1 MSRKSFNRAYHTISI
16 LLFFVLL
23 VLYIDVSIT
32 KDVLGLN
39 RIVFLIGT
47 IVMSVLYLSTYRRHN
62 LMCFESIFL
71 VLYILCVFFQELVLD
86 NLLNDSMVSD
96 VFYHY
101 FSNHTMDKGL
111 LLQSLALMVFLT
123 ASSAENNKKKYRIPN
138 EELKY
143 KVTTNYRLCVQILS
157 IVVLGYIG
165 VLFLNGTISSW
176 FYYSNSSLKY
186 NNTAIIYLTTLFM
199 ALTAYEFAELSR
211 AGCDGFRSFLK
222 KVDKLYLGEIFVISV
237 LLLISGNR
245 NEALLI
251 LFPTIF
257 AYSAMVKHI
266 SNKAFLLGIAIGV
279 ALMVVIGVT
288 RQFGVSVK
296 SMQNSEISLFEVT
309 RDFGFVD
316 KNTNYLIEYTDTR
329 GPMGFK
335 NAIITLTSS
344 IPYFGGIVTSVFNLT
359 LDSRTPELTT
369 KGMQL
374 QSNMDSGLGTSLIG
388 DLYCT
393 GTFIFVI
400 LFMYFLGWLIAYLHN
415 RFVIRKSFN
424 QWLFVIYLF
433 LMANVVYYIRAEWT
447 MPFRYI
453 GFTFIVILLFNV
465 FSQKIKPSK

>member
-1 MSRKSFNRAYHTISI
+1 MSRKSLNRTYHTISI

-23 VLYIDVSIT
+23 VLYMDVSIT

-47 IVMSVLYLSTYRRHN
+47 IVMSVLYLSTYRRHD

-86 NLLNDSMVSD
+86 NLLNDSMVSS
-96 VFYHY
+96 VYYHH
-101 FSNHTMDKGL
+101 FSTHTMDKGL
-111 LLQSLALMVFLT
+111 LVQSLALLAFLA
-123 ASSAENNKKKYRIPN
+123 ASSAENNKNKYRIPN
-138 EELKY
+138 DKSKY
-143 KVTTNYRLCVQILS
+143 KVTTNYKLCVQILS
-157 IVVLGYIG
+157 VVVLGYIG
-165 VLFLNGTISSW
+165 LLFLNGTISSW
-176 FYYSNSSLKY
+176 FYYSNSSIKY
-186 NNTAIIYLTTLFM
+186 NNTAIVYLTMLFM
-199 ALTAYEFAELSR
+199 ALTVYEFTELSR
-211 AGCDGFRSFLK
+211 TGCDDFKSFLK
-222 KVDKLYLGEIFVISV
+222 KVDKLYLGEISVISI

-251 LFPTIF
+251 LFPPVF
-257 AYSAMVKHI
+257 AYSAMIKHI
-266 SNKAFLLGIAIGV
+266 SNKAFLWGLAIGV

-296 SMQNSEISLFEVT
+296 SVQNSEISLFEVT

-316 KNTNYLIEYTDTR
+316 KNTNYLIDYTDTR

-335 NAIITLTSS
+335 NALITLASS
-344 IPYFGGIVTSVFNLT
+344 IPYLGGIFTSVFDLT
-359 LDSRTPELTT
+359 LDTRTTELTT
-369 KGMQL
+369 SGMQL

-393 GTFIFVI
+393 GTFVFVI

-424 QWLFVIYLF
+424 LWLLVIYLF
-433 LMANVVYYIRAEWT
+433 LLANVVYYIRAEWT

-453 GFTFIVILLFNV
+453 GFTFIVILFFNI
-465 FSQKIKPSK
+465 FSQKAQVYK